1 MECHINMHRRPKVAI
16 VADSRRQDAVGLAL
30 HLLGE
35 SWPNVPAQR
44 VVLKPNLVSHHDL
57 RASTHPTTLGAVADF
72 LYARGTQELT
82 IAEGASDATAGFT
95 QLGHRR
101 MLWGRPVQWFD
112 INRDETLWRDLP
124 LRGTNG
130 TMRTA
135 RLSETMSGAGL
146 VVSVALAK
154 THVNTMLTASIKNLM
169 SCLHPQDR
177 IQMHGYASGGNGYT
191 GLKKKVVDWL
201 RGDSTAIAWTTTT
214 LGRARQAAMLAQ
226 RAAGLMQWEKL
237 SAPQR
242 EFLKSITAM
251 HSNLVRLN
259 QAVAPK
265 LAVVDGFST
274 MDGEGPRFGRSRN
287 LGWVVAGTDP
297 VAVDSVVA
305 RLMGLN
311 VEDIGYLVL
320 AQQAGFGTTRL
331 EDIDLV
337 GEPIETLTRRCR
349 KHSQAPL
356 QRLWRQALPSISEP
370 PCPPAPA
377 STYRPNAV
385 GTGQRATAQDRS

>member
-1 MECHINMHRRPKVAI
+1 MRRRPKVAI
-16 VADSRRQDAVGLAL
+16 VADSRRQDAVGQAL
-30 HLLGE
+30 YLLGE
-35 SWPNVPAQR
+35 SWPNVPSHG

-57 RASTHPTTLGAVADF
+57 RASSHPIAVGAVADF
-72 LYARGTQELT
+72 LYARGAQELI
-82 IAEGASDATAGFT
+82 IAEGASDATAGFD

-101 MLWGRPVQWFD
+101 MFWGRPVQWFD
-112 INRDETLWRDLP
+112 INRDETRWRDLA
-124 LRGTNG
+124 LRGTSG

-135 RLSETMSGAGL
+135 RLSETMAEAGL
-146 VVSVALAK
+146 FVSVALAK
-154 THVNTMLTASIKNLM
+154 THVNTMLTASMKNLM

-201 RGDSTAIAWTTTT
+201 RGDSAAIAWTTTA

-226 RAAGLMQWEKL
+226 RASGRMKWEKL

-251 HSNLVRLN
+251 HTNLVRLN
-259 QAVAPK
+259 QAVGPK
-265 LAVVDGFST
+265 LAVVDGFSA

-287 LGWVVAGTDP
+287 LGWVVVGTDP

-311 VEDIGYLVL
+311 INDIGYLVL
-320 AQQAGFGTTRL
+320 AQQAGLGTTRL
-331 EDIDLV
+331 EEMDLV
-337 GEPIETLTRRCR
+337 GDPIEKLARRCR
-349 KHSQAPL
+349 KHSQAPI
-356 QRLWRQALPSISEP
+356 QKLWQQALPAISEP

-377 STYRPNAV
+377 TYRPNLTKAGQHPAV
-385 GTGQRATAQDRS
+385 KDRC